1 MKPSVITETI
11 YSICAE
17 VNAQNRPPLDWC
29 ILSEEE
35 LMYEAAVC
43 IVGSQTAYELAVAT
57 ADHLRHSGLFQ
68 FLGSGF
74 DRAGYE
80 ACIVSALSDPVVVLS
95 PDGIA
100 RWMRP
105 RFHRRSAS
113 LLAKTRANIHGAGM
127 SIKELLL
134 TTVSA
139 KDARQLLVRQ
149 VSGFGPKQASLFLRR
164 IGFSAD
170 LAVLDVHIIDYL
182 RIAWGLTYQ
191 LEKLARLPFYEHVED
206 EFCHIADTF
215 GYSVGCVD
223 LATWLTMR
231 VAKREAYI

>member
-1 MKPSVITETI
+1 
-11 YSICAE
+11 
-17 VNAQNRPPLDWC
+17 
-29 ILSEEE
+29 
-35 LMYEAAVC
+35 MYEAAVC

-68 FLGSGF
+68 FLGPGF

-113 LLAKTRANIHGAGM
+113 LLATTRANIHGAGM
-127 SIKELLL
+127 SVKELLL
-134 TTVSA
+134 TPVSA

-149 VSGFGPKQASLFLRR
+149 VSGFDPKQAACSCGELASALTSLSWMFILLIICGLPGVSR
-164 IGFSAD
+164 INQRSSRVYLFMNMLKIVLSNCRHVWVFSRMCRSCN
-170 LAVLDVHIIDYL
+170 LAY
-182 RIAWGLTYQ
+182 
-191 LEKLARLPFYEHVED
+191 D
-206 EFCHIADTF
+206 E
-215 GYSVGCVD
+215 GS
-223 LATWLTMR
+223 
-231 VAKREAYI
+231 EA